1 MSFRVVPPTAQTS
14 TDPHVVSTQA
24 TVHPVSGTHDTFRH
38 GLKSAAQSVAAGTTN
53 PLQARLEKWSQTQTQ
68 LQQNIQRSTFGLAIP
83 MKQAMEIKLVSE
95 SLHNPLL
102 EQSTLSGLPIGGSHN
117 LALEVLQGRDESLD
131 ANEFMGGSQSMA
143 EVLDV
148 NGALERKR
156 GI

>member
-1 MSFRVVPPTAQTS
+1 MSKHILFADYPS
-14 TDPHVVSTQA
+14 
-24 TVHPVSGTHDTFRH
+24 
-38 GLKSAAQSVAAGTTN
+38 K
-53 PLQARLEKWSQTQTQ
+53 
-68 LQQNIQRSTFGLAIP
+68 
-83 MKQAMEIKLVSE
+83 

-117 LALEVLQGRDESLD
+117 LSLEILQGRDESLD
-131 ANEFMGGSQSMA
+131 ADEFMAGSQSMA

>member
-1 MSFRVVPPTAQTS
+1 MSKHILFADYPS
-14 TDPHVVSTQA
+14 
-24 TVHPVSGTHDTFRH
+24 
-38 GLKSAAQSVAAGTTN
+38 K
-53 PLQARLEKWSQTQTQ
+53 
-68 LQQNIQRSTFGLAIP
+68 
-83 MKQAMEIKLVSE
+83 

-117 LALEVLQGRDESLD
+117 LSLEILQGRDESLD
-131 ANEFMGGSQSMA
+131 ADEFMGGSQSMA